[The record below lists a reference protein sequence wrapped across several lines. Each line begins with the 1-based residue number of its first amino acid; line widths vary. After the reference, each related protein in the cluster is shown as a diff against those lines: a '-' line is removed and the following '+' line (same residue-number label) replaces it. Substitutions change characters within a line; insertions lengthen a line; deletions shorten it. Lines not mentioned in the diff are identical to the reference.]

1 MEFSIWCPTDG
12 TVTVGLDDIDSIV
25 VRSGSDVEVM
35 FVCPLCGSRI
45 ALAARVPQEML
56 AMLDDAWVRV
66 DDGEPT
72 LITLRRE
79 GSRAHAVP
87 EPEPDGRVEAYC
99 EYFRREL
106 DDVETVED
114 ILAEIDQRE
123 RS

>member
-12 TVTVGLDDIDSIV
+12 TVTVGLDD
-25 VRSGSDVEVM
+25 
-35 FVCPLCGSRI
+35 
-45 ALAARVPQEML
+45 L